1 MKFVSSNNM
10 VRMHPRV
17 QSETKIIPY
26 FDTVYSHNRSFDA
39 LICMFAHLEG
49 STWGS
54 YPPSHMNGS
63 CPRKNESPLRNAAG
77 FSKQKS

>member
-10 VRMHPRV
+10 VRMHPQV
-17 QSETKIIPY
+17 QSETKMIPY

-54 YPPSHMNGS
+54 
-63 CPRKNESPLRNAAG
+63 
-77 FSKQKS
+77 

>member
-17 QSETKIIPY
+17 QSETKMIPY
-26 FDTVYSHNRSFDA
+26 FDTVYSHNHSFDA

-54 YPPSHMNGS
+54 YPPLPHEWFL
-63 CPRKNESPLRNAAG
+63 PQEKRKPAAQCSG
-77 FSKQKS
+77 LF

>member
-10 VRMHPRV
+10 VRMHPQV
-17 QSETKIIPY
+17 QSETKMIPY

-39 LICMFAHLEG
+39 LICMFAYLEG

-54 YPPSHMNGS
+54 YPLPHEWFL
-63 CPRKNESPLRNAAG
+63 PQEKRKPAAQCSG
-77 FSKQKS
+77 LF